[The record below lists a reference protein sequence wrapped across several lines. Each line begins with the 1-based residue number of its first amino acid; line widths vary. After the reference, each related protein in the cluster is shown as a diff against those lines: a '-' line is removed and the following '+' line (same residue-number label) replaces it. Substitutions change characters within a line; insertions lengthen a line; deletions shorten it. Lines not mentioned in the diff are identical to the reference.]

1 MTTLSK
7 SEFVFM
13 SILLFVMKIALSFC
27 AFSFVALVLW
37 RFAAGLDASGVLV
50 IPESLAVAA
59 IVVYL
64 VGLFVFVWI
73 NRRSIKDEIMLAS

>member
-13 SILLFVMKIALSFC
+13 SVLLFVMKIALSFC

-50 IPESLAVAA
+50 IP
-59 IVVYL
+59 
-64 VGLFVFVWI
+64 
-73 NRRSIKDEIMLAS
+73 